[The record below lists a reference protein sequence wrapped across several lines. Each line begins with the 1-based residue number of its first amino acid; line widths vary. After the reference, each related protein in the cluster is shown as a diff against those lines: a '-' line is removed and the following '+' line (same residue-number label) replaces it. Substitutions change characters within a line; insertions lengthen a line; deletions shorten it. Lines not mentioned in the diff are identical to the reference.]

1 MAEKKALDTTEEI
14 QDRAILIGLITPEI
28 SEPECAVSLDE
39 LTQLAQTAGIDAS
52 LQLTQS
58 RLAPERAT
66 YIGKG
71 KLEEAKAI
79 IEANDISLAI
89 IDGELSPSQIK
100 NIEDCL
106 DIRTIDRTML
116 ILEIFEAHAHTG
128 EGKLQVE
135 IAKLRYSLPRMTGKG
150 ADMSRLGGGGGG
162 TAGARRGAGETKLET
177 ERRNAKA
184 HIASLESEIRQLEST
199 REQMRS
205 RRKKSG
211 IPNIAIAGYTNS
223 GKSTLLNYLTGAG
236 VLAENK
242 LFATLDPATRKLRL
256 PNGSEAL
263 LTDTVGLIRK
273 LPHQLIKA
281 FRSTLDEINYADI
294 ILLVADASDPE
305 CQNQLEVASSLLSE
319 LGIAETPTVC
329 VYNKIDLIAPG
340 SNVPDPDAAYI
351 SAATGEGIDG
361 LLFAI
366 QKAIESLRKPAVF
379 VFPADGKQQG
389 HISYLYK
396 NASVSNVEYGD
407 DFTKVW
413 AMADERTCNMYEP
426 YLAT

>member
-184 HIASLESEIRQLEST
+184 
-199 REQMRS
+199 
-205 RRKKSG
+205 
-211 IPNIAIAGYTNS
+211 
-223 GKSTLLNYLTGAG
+223 
-236 VLAENK
+236 
-242 LFATLDPATRKLRL
+242 
-256 PNGSEAL
+256 
-263 LTDTVGLIRK
+263 
-273 LPHQLIKA
+273 
-281 FRSTLDEINYADI
+281 
-294 ILLVADASDPE
+294 
-305 CQNQLEVASSLLSE
+305 
-319 LGIAETPTVC
+319 
-329 VYNKIDLIAPG
+329 
-340 SNVPDPDAAYI
+340 
-351 SAATGEGIDG
+351 
-361 LLFAI
+361 
-366 QKAIESLRKPAVF
+366 
-379 VFPADGKQQG
+379 
-389 HISYLYK
+389 
-396 NASVSNVEYGD
+396 
-407 DFTKVW
+407 
-413 AMADERTCNMYEP
+413 
-426 YLAT
+426 

>member
-1 MAEKKALDTTEEI
+1 
-14 QDRAILIGLITPEI
+14 
-28 SEPECAVSLDE
+28 
-39 LTQLAQTAGIDAS
+39 
-52 LQLTQS
+52 
-58 RLAPERAT
+58 
-66 YIGKG
+66 
-71 KLEEAKAI
+71 
-79 IEANDISLAI
+79 
-89 IDGELSPSQIK
+89 
-100 NIEDCL
+100 
-106 DIRTIDRTML
+106 
-116 ILEIFEAHAHTG
+116 
-128 EGKLQVE
+128 
-135 IAKLRYSLPRMTGKG
+135 
-150 ADMSRLGGGGGG
+150 GGGG